1 VIKNWQ
7 TPEEARVIL
16 CCGEALIDFVPLE
29 VAQGYRPCP
38 GGSIFNIAVGLGRLG
53 TPVGFYSSLSTDFF
67 GDLLVNY
74 LVENGVSTDFI
85 LRASG
90 PTTLAF
96 VSLPDGRHT
105 EPRYVFYANG
115 AVDRSL
121 QQADLPSDLP
131 EKVQALHFGS
141 ISLVLEPGASTLEAL
156 MRRESGRRILSL
168 DPNIRPSLIPD
179 REAYRRRF
187 ESWLRLVDIVRLSLA
202 DLEWLYPG
210 AEPDPLI
217 QGWLDWGPSLCLLTL
232 GGDGA
237 SGVTVSG
244 ARASVPTPKITV
256 ADTVGA
262 GDTFLA
268 ATLSWLHENRRLA
281 DRQALRA
288 LSQAELGAC
297 LAYAARAAA
306 INCSR
311 PGANPPYKHE
321 MQRDL

>member
-1 VIKNWQ
+1 
-7 TPEEARVIL
+7 VIL

-29 VAQGYRPCP
+29 GAQGYRPCP
-38 GGSIFNIAVGLGRLG
+38 GGSIFNIAVGLGRLQ
-53 TPVGFYSSLSTDFF
+53 TPVGFFSRLSTDFF
-67 GDLLVNY
+67 GDLLANY
-74 LVENGVSTDFI
+74 LVENGVSAEFI

-105 EPRYVFYANG
+105 EPRYVFYASD

-121 QQADLPSDLP
+121 QLADLPLSLP
-131 EKVQALHFGS
+131 ENVQALHFGS
-141 ISLVLEPGASTLEAL
+141 ISLVLEPGASTLEAF
-156 MRRESGRRILSL
+156 MRGESGRRILSL
-168 DPNIRPSLIPD
+168 DPNIRPSLISD

-187 ESWLRLVDIVRLSLA
+187 EGWLRLVDIVRLSLA

-210 AEPDPLI
+210 AEPDQVI
-217 QGWLDWGPSLCLLTL
+217 RGWLDWGPSLCLLTL

-237 SGVTVSG
+237 SGLTVKG
-244 ARASVPTPKITV
+244 VRASVPTPEITV

-268 ATLSWLHENRRLA
+268 ATLSWLHENSKLA
-281 DRQALRA
+281 NRQALRD
-288 LSQAELGAC
+288 LSTAELQSC
-297 LAYAARAAA
+297 LAYAVKAAA

-321 MQRDL
+321 MQQDL

>member
-1 VIKNWQ
+1 
-7 TPEEARVIL
+7 VIL

-29 VAQGYRPCP
+29 GVRGYQPCP
-38 GGSIFNIAVGLGRLG
+38 GGSIFNIAVGLGRLE
-53 TPVGFYSSLSTDFF
+53 TPVGFFSCISTDFF
-67 GDLLVNY
+67 GDLLASY
-74 LVENGVSTDFI
+74 LAENGVSADFT
-85 LRASG
+85 LRAAG

-105 EPRYVFYANG
+105 EPRYVFYAND

-121 QQADLPSDLP
+121 KLADLPAQLP
-131 EKVQALHFGS
+131 DQVQALHFGS

-156 MRRESGRRILSL
+156 MQRESGRRILSL
-168 DPNIRPSLIPD
+168 DPNIRPSLISD

-187 ESWLRLVDIVRLSLA
+187 EGWLRQVDIVRLSIA

-210 AEPDPLI
+210 ANAYEI
-217 QGWLDWGPSLCLLTL
+217 VQGWPEWGPGLCLLTL
-232 GGDGA
+232 GSEGA
-237 SGVTVSG
+237 YGITAKGETTTV
-244 ARASVPTPKITV
+244 ASPKITV

-268 ATLSWLHENRRLA
+268 ATLSWLYEQGKLE
-281 DRQALRA
+281 DRQTLEA
-288 LSQAELGAC
+288 LSRFELTAC
-297 LAYAARAAA
+297 LEYAARAAA

-321 MQRDL
+321 MANFL